1 MTFCKKK
8 KKFYKVFSQKKKV
21 CHAKSRSFHRA
32 EQESLAVASV
42 YDI

>member
-8 KKFYKVFSQKKKV
+8 KNSIKSFLKKKKV